1 MPLSKHIC
9 LLGFMGAGKS
19 TLGAALAKRLNV
31 SWIDSDLWIEQTQQ
45 RSIQEIITVFGWP
58 AFRALEHEFTLSM
71 AAQKPSVISCGGGFP
86 LAQENWHWISQYCTT
101 IYLQVDSEH
110 LYERL
115 SLNQGSRPLLAN
127 LNQESLKLF
136 ITSEL
141 EQREPIY
148 ERADFI
154 VNGNGTAEETIS
166 LMEALI

>member
-9 LLGFMGAGKS
+9 LLWFMGAGKS
-19 TLGAALAKRLNV
+19 TLGAALAERLNV
-31 SWIDSDLWIEQTQQ
+31 SWIDSDLWIEQSQQ
-45 RSIQEIITVFGWP
+45 QSIQEIITPVGWP

-71 AAQKPSVISCGGGFP
+71 AAQKPSVISCGGGFS
-86 LAQENWHWISQYCTT
+86 LAQENWHWISQYCTS
-101 IYLQVDSEH
+101 IYLQVDREH

-127 LNQESLKLF
+127 LNQESLKIF
-136 ITSEL
+136 IASEL
-141 EQREPIY
+141 ENREPIY

>member
-1 MPLSKHIC
+1 
-9 LLGFMGAGKS
+9 MGAGKS
-19 TLGAALAKRLNV
+19 TLGAALAKRFNV

-45 RSIQEIITVFGWP
+45 RSIQEIITMFGWP

-86 LAQENWHWISQYCTT
+86 LAQENWHWISQYCTS
-101 IYLQVDSEH
+101 IYLQVDREH

-115 SLNQGSRPLLAN
+115 LLNQGSRPLLAN

-166 LMEALI
+166 LLEALI

>member
-19 TLGAALAKRLNV
+19 TLGAELAERLNV
-31 SWIDSDLWIEQTQQ
+31 SWNDSDLWIEQTQQ
-45 RSIQEIITVFGWP
+45 QSIQEIITAVGWP
-58 AFRALEHEFTLSM
+58 AFRAFEQEFTLSM
-71 AAQKPSVISCGGGFP
+71 ATQKPSVISCGGGFP
-86 LAQENWHWISQYCTT
+86 LVQENWHWISQHCTS

-115 SLNQGSRPLLAN
+115 LSNQGSRPLLAN

-141 EQREPIY
+141 KYREPIY
-148 ERADFI
+148 AKADVI

-166 LMEALI
+166 LLEALI

>member
-1 MPLSKHIC
+1 
-9 LLGFMGAGKS
+9 
-19 TLGAALAKRLNV
+19 
-31 SWIDSDLWIEQTQQ
+31 
-45 RSIQEIITVFGWP
+45 VFGWP

-86 LAQENWHWISQYCTT
+86 LAQENWHWISQYCTS

-115 SLNQGSRPLLAN
+115 SLNQGSRPLLSN

-141 EQREPIY
+141 EHREPIY
-148 ERADFI
+148 EKAAFI

-166 LMEALI
+166 LLEALI

>member
-19 TLGAALAKRLNV
+19 TLGAALAKRFNV
-31 SWIDSDLWIEQTQQ
+31 SWIDSDLWIEQSQQ
-45 RSIQEIITVFGWP
+45 QSIQDIITVFGWP

-86 LAQENWHWISQYCTT
+86 LAQENWHWISQYCTS
-101 IYLQVDSEH
+101 IYLQVDREH

-115 SLNQGSRPLLAN
+115 LLNQGSRPLLAN

-148 ERADFI
+148 GRADFI

-166 LMEALI
+166 LLEALI